1 MPVILIMR
9 PQARIAADAAECEAA
24 GWQAVPFSLT
34 RIESEEQELRS
45 LNERFQKADAVFW
58 VSPSAIEIAAPH
70 IEFFSDGPVQLTV
83 GEASK
88 QALAAFYQGEII
100 CPPTGNDS
108 EALLALDIW
117 QRLPPAAKVLIVRGH
132 DGRDFLKNNLI
143 KHGFLVETAEVYF
156 RRPISPDWALFEA
169 VKPQAAYITSS
180 EAVRILFCGVPE
192 GIAESLRTL
201 LYFTHHPRI
210 AEALHNGGA
219 QNIKLVQ
226 RLDKEVLMRYKRK
239 IENETE

>member
-34 RIESEEQELRS
+34 RIEPEEQALHQ

-58 VSPSAIEIAAPH
+58 VSPSAIEIAAPY
-70 IEFFSDGPVQLTV
+70 IEFVSDGPVQLTV

-88 QALAAFYQGEII
+88 QALAAFYRGEVI
-100 CPPTGNDS
+100 CPAAGNDS

-117 QRLPPAAKVLIVRGH
+117 QKLPPAAKVLIICGH
-132 DGRDFLKNNLI
+132 GGRDFLKKGLL
-143 KHGFLVETAEVYF
+143 KRGFEVETAEVYF
-156 RRPISPDWALFEA
+156 RRPISPDWALFKA
-169 VKPQAAYITSS
+169 VKPQAAYITST
-180 EAVRILFCGVPE
+180 EAVRILFDCVPE

-210 AEALHNGGA
+210 AEVLRNAGVH
-219 QNIKLVQ
+219 NIKMVQ
-226 RLDKEVLMRYKRK
+226 RLDKEVLMHCM
-239 IENETE
+239 